1 MTVREKI
8 FAAAK
13 GMRGRAKNCIK
24 IARNRVEKSWQY
36 QYRDRRNK
44 KRDWRRLWITRINAA
59 TREHGVRCLCL
70 CVRARARRV
79 IVCVCV
85 CLVCN
90 RGERAAVLSLVVSS
104 RLCTDVAS
112 HDYRLNIMSSL
123 MD

>member
-70 CVRARARRV
+70 CVRARASCDC
-79 IVCVCV
+79 VCVFV

-90 RGERAAVLSLVVSS
+90 RGERAAVLSL
-104 RLCTDVAS
+104 RGFFAP
-112 HDYRLNIMSSL
+112 LN
-123 MD
+123 